1 MSANSPPPATA
12 TLLEQERF
20 YNAAISS
27 GLQRKAF
34 LAGPYIEIE
43 KRPRQAKKNR
53 ASLLR
58 YDLYHRLTED
68 GWVVTLGE
76 YAGLVDAAQPLLG
89 QHNNAA
95 AAEINHAK
103 SKKLDAIV
111 MLPSSPGSFLELGA
125 FAAIKDICQKMI
137 VVIDAQYEKHINY
150 MNSGPVK
157 LANSFGAQVRF
168 SDYDDHLG
176 VWNLVEPFVN
186 DRVHLRE
193 LEGAVSA

>member
-1 MSANSPPPATA
+1 MSGNSPPPATA
-12 TLLEQERF
+12 KQLEQERF
-20 YNAAISS
+20 YNAALSS

-34 LAGPYIEIE
+34 LAGPFIEID
-43 KRPRQAKKNR
+43 KKPRRAKKNR

-58 YDLYHRLTED
+58 YDLYHRLSDD

-76 YAGLVDAAQPLLG
+76 YTGLIDAAQPLLG

-103 SKKLDAIV
+103 SKKLDAII

-125 FAAIKDICQKMI
+125 FAAIKEICQKMI
-137 VVIDAQYEKHINY
+137 VIVDAQYKNDVNY

-157 LANSFGAQVRF
+157 LAKSFGAQIKF
-168 SDYDDHLG
+168 ADYENHG
-176 VWNLVEPFVN
+176 AIWSLVEPFVRE
-186 DRVHLRE
+186 RVHLRE